1 MSIRN
6 GMPAA
11 DLPEVTWRKSRR
23 SGPQGGNCVEVA
35 NLPDGRVAVRNFRH
49 PAGPALVF
57 TSAEWVA
64 FVDQWDAKSPWH
76 DRRVRLASSAA
87 LDRNGLNRAETL
99 GMSRPTGGYVLWV
112 ELPKQIDSTALY
124 HRALKEG
131 ISISPGPGS
140 GSVVSTS

>member
-35 NLPDGRVAVRNFRH
+35 NLPDGQVAMRNSRH

-57 TSAEWVA
+57 TAAEWAA
-64 FVDQWDAKSPWH
+64 FLGGARDGDFDAWE
-76 DRRVRLASSAA
+76 V
-87 LDRNGLNRAETL
+87 
-99 GMSRPTGGYVLWV
+99 TGGGRHGRGTA
-112 ELPKQIDSTALY
+112 EGGGPARTTALCSPQIIY
-124 HRALKEG
+124 PRAGPPRKETG
-131 ISISPGPGS
+131 GAGV
-140 GSVVSTS
+140 G